1 MTIQRRPTSKGTAY
15 IVRWR
20 YNGLSKSKSFSRL
33 AEAREY
39 DAAMQHSLH
48 VQTYVDPR
56 AGKTILADFA
66 EVWLGSHAVS
76 AATKAKYRSLLNAQI
91 NPALGSL
98 PLDQV
103 TPLRIR
109 QFLANTGKAPSTV
122 RSLAALLSSISL
134 AAVEDEKIRKTFMP
148 SRLALPPER
157 VQERVFLSVAQV
169 AELVEAADDRNKA
182 LIHTAAWTGLRWGE
196 LVGLRRER
204 LDLERGAIEVREALV
219 DVAGELTLAPPKT
232 PHSHRTVRLDQ
243 RTVEVLRNHVATYAV
258 GQCELIFTTERR
270 RPIRDDNW
278 RKRVWRP
285 LVTSVAS
292 VPDGTRFHDLRHTH
306 VALAI
311 QAGLNLKSI
320 QTRLG
325 HSSVRVTGDV
335 YAHLLQAVE
344 DREVVALEALAES
357 GGILVGSPTQRLLKR
372 HPSREVPAP

>member
-1 MTIQRRPTSKGTAY
+1 VTIQRRPTSKGTAY

-20 YNGLSKSKSFSRL
+20 YNGLSKSKSFPRL

-56 AGKTILADFA
+56 AGKTTLADFA

-157 VQERVFLSVAQV
+157 VPRTSVSFGGAG
-169 AELVEAADDRNKA
+169 DR
-182 LIHTAAWTGLRWGE
+182 
-196 LVGLRRER
+196 
-204 LDLERGAIEVREALV
+204 
-219 DVAGELTLAPPKT
+219 AGG
-232 PHSHRTVRLDQ
+232 S
-243 RTVEVLRNHVATYAV
+243 
-258 GQCELIFTTERR
+258 RR
-270 RPIRDDNW
+270 RP
-278 RKRVWRP
+278 
-285 LVTSVAS
+285 
-292 VPDGTRFHDLRHTH
+292 
-306 VALAI
+306 
-311 QAGLNLKSI
+311 
-320 QTRLG
+320 
-325 HSSVRVTGDV
+325 
-335 YAHLLQAVE
+335 
-344 DREVVALEALAES
+344 
-357 GGILVGSPTQRLLKR
+357 
-372 HPSREVPAP
+372 

>member
-1 MTIQRRPTSKGTAY
+1 
-15 IVRWR
+15 
-20 YNGLSKSKSFSRL
+20 
-33 AEAREY
+33 
-39 DAAMQHSLH
+39 MQHSLH

-56 AGKTILADFA
+56 AGKTTLADFA

-98 PLDQV
+98 ALDQV

-196 LVGLRRER
+196 LVGLKRER

-219 DVAGELTLAPPKT
+219 DVAGELTLA
-232 PHSHRTVRLDQ
+232 LM
-243 RTVEVLRNHVATYAV
+243 
-258 GQCELIFTTERR
+258 
-270 RPIRDDNW
+270 
-278 RKRVWRP
+278 
-285 LVTSVAS
+285 
-292 VPDGTRFHDLRHTH
+292 
-306 VALAI
+306 ALM
-311 QAGLNLKSI
+311 
-320 QTRLG
+320 
-325 HSSVRVTGDV
+325 
-335 YAHLLQAVE
+335 
-344 DREVVALEALAES
+344 
-357 GGILVGSPTQRLLKR
+357 
-372 HPSREVPAP
+372 